1 MTFVAALPILLALLL
16 LVGFRWPA
24 IVAMPICAGITA
36 ISAYWLW
43 RGPLVRIFASMIDA
57 IWVTASILLILFGAL
72 FFLALLRQTGAI
84 AVLQRSVGGLSA
96 DARIQAVVVGW
107 TLGSFLEGGAGFG
120 TPAAITA
127 PLLIGLGF
135 RPLLAV
141 VVALVGDSTAVSF
154 GAVGTPMII
163 GMGQGLNGAEG
174 APAVAEIA
182 RRISTL
188 DLFLG
193 ALMPV
198 IVVMTLVL
206 ASEGLAAWRRAL
218 PALPFAFVVGLTQ
231 AATSWAVVVGLGPE
245 FPSLLGPMA
254 GFAMAL
260 FLIRLRWLIPKDP
273 WSVENDESNNASSH
287 ETTTRANGPS
297 PWSAFAPY
305 LSLLVLLVL
314 TRTRAL
320 PIGAWLSSFTLGLN
334 DLFGTGISAQLQPLY
349 SPGAIFVF
357 CTLLSAL
364 FLPAGWRELV
374 ESARTSGQVTLK
386 TAVALIAA
394 IVTVRIFLQSGGNE
408 AGLQA
413 MPLVLADA
421 FADGLGGVW
430 PAIAPWIGALGSFIS
445 GSATF
450 SNMLF
455 ALLQFEIAGERGYS
469 ATSILALQGIGS
481 SAGNMTCIHN
491 VVAACAVAGI
501 LGQEGNVIRR
511 TALPMIVYLLM
522 AGALGLLF

>member
-1 MTFVAALPILLALLL
+1 
-16 LVGFRWPA
+16 
-24 IVAMPICAGITA
+24 
-36 ISAYWLW
+36 
-43 RGPLVRIFASMIDA
+43 
-57 IWVTASILLILFGAL
+57 
-72 FFLALLRQTGAI
+72 
-84 AVLQRSVGGLSA
+84 
-96 DARIQAVVVGW
+96 
-107 TLGSFLEGGAGFG
+107 
-120 TPAAITA
+120 
-127 PLLIGLGF
+127 
-135 RPLLAV
+135 
-141 VVALVGDSTAVSF
+141 
-154 GAVGTPMII
+154 
-163 GMGQGLNGAEG
+163 GAEG

-206 ASEGLAAWRRAL
+206 ASEGLAAWRRTL
-218 PALPFAFVVGLTQ
+218 PALPFAFAVGLTQ

-305 LSLLVLLVL
+305 LILLVLLVL

-430 PAIAPWIGALGSFIS
+430 PAIATWIGALGSFIS